1 MADDA
6 EGRNLLY
13 SRLRQMPK
21 VQDPHPLTTKDI
33 DPNDG
38 TLAIRPMGSGH
49 HGTSPRRMKAAE
61 IPCRWHQLFHQVGG
75 SRTTC
80 DNHGEERKGVHMEDN
95 HMQVWNPQDFHIR
108 QWTTV

>member
-21 VQDPHPLTTKDI
+21 VQDPHPLTTRDT

-38 TLAIRPMGSGH
+38 NLAVRPVGSRH
-49 HGTSPRRMKAAE
+49 HGTSPSWMKAAE
-61 IPCRWHQLFHQVGG
+61 IRRHWHRLFHQVGG
-75 SRTTC
+75 SRTTRN
-80 DNHGEERKGVHMEDN
+80 NHGEECKRVRMEDD
-95 HMQVWNPQDFHIR
+95 HM
-108 QWTTV
+108 